1 MNLLR
6 YSSPF
11 SFEGEAIEYC
21 LSIIVEKSQVL
32 INYSI
37 WDRSTRIGIYD
48 KEYIDSILK
57 YN

>member
-6 YSSPF
+6 YSAPF

-21 LSIIVEKSQVL
+21 LSIIVEKSQVF

-48 KEYIDSILK
+48 KDYIDSILK